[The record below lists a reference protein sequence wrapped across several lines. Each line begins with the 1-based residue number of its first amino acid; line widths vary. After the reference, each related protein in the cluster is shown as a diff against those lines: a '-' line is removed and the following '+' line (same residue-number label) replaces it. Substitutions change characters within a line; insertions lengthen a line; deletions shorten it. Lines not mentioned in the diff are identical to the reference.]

1 MNITPRNTDLEY
13 NMEDLLSYEE
23 LLIAQ
28 NTRVEEVSYV
38 LLEKNT
44 RRISSFTYVFN
55 TPRVADEAAKIVER
69 LAKEKLNLDENDIVR
84 MTKTTMTL
92 EEYIKRCIEIT
103 CDIDIARIVFNNFM
117 ETENNEIQ

>member
-1 MNITPRNTDLEY
+1 MNIAPRNTDLEY

-103 CDIDIARIVFNNFM
+103 CDVDIARIVFNNFM

>member
-1 MNITPRNTDLEY
+1 MNIVPRNTDLEY

-69 LAKEKLNLDENDIVR
+69 LAKEKLNLDKNDIVR

-117 ETENNEIQ
+117 ETENNEI

>member
-1 MNITPRNTDLEY
+1 MNIAQRNTDLEY

-69 LAKEKLNLDENDIVR
+69 LAKEKLNLDKNDIVR

-117 ETENNEIQ
+117 ETENNEI

>member
-1 MNITPRNTDLEY
+1 MNIAQRNTDLEY

-103 CDIDIARIVFNNFM
+103 CDVDIARIVFNNFM
-117 ETENNEIQ
+117 ETENNEI

>member
-1 MNITPRNTDLEY
+1 MNIAPRNTDLEY

-69 LAKEKLNLDENDIVR
+69 LAKEKLNIDENDIVR

-117 ETENNEIQ
+117 ETENNEI

>member
-1 MNITPRNTDLEY
+1 MNIAPRNTDLEY
-13 NMEDLLSYEE
+13 NMEDLLSYNE

-117 ETENNEIQ
+117 ETENNEI

>member
-1 MNITPRNTDLEY
+1 MNIAPRNTDLEY

-117 ETENNEIQ
+117 ETENHEI

>member
-1 MNITPRNTDLEY
+1 MNIAPRNTDLEY
-13 NMEDLLSYEE
+13 NMEDLFSYEE
-23 LLIAQ
+23 LLIVQ

-69 LAKEKLNLDENDIVR
+69 LAKENLNLDENDIVR

-92 EEYIKRCIEIT
+92 EEYIKRCVEIT
-103 CDIDIARIVFNNFM
+103 CDVDIARIVFNNFM
-117 ETENNEIQ
+117 ETENNEI

>member
-1 MNITPRNTDLEY
+1 MNIAPRNTDLEY

-55 TPRVADEAAKIVER
+55 TLRVADEAAKIVER

-117 ETENNEIQ
+117 ETENNEI

>member
-1 MNITPRNTDLEY
+1 MNIAPRNTDLEY

-103 CDIDIARIVFNNFM
+103 CDVDIARIVFNNFM
-117 ETENNEIQ
+117 ETENNEI

>member
-1 MNITPRNTDLEY
+1 MNIAPRNTDLEY

-55 TPRVADEAAKIVER
+55 TSRVADEAAKIVER

-117 ETENNEIQ
+117 ETENNEI

>member
-1 MNITPRNTDLEY
+1 MNIAPRNTDLEY

-69 LAKEKLNLDENDIVR
+69 LAKEKLNLDKNDIVR

-117 ETENNEIQ
+117 KTENNEI

>member
-1 MNITPRNTDLEY
+1 MNIASRNTDLEY

-117 ETENNEIQ
+117 ETENNEI

>member
-1 MNITPRNTDLEY
+1 MNIAPRNTDLEY

-44 RRISSFTYVFN
+44 RSISSFTYVFN

-117 ETENNEIQ
+117 ETENNEI

>member
-1 MNITPRNTDLEY
+1 MNIAPRNTDLEY

-103 CDIDIARIVFNNFM
+103 CDIDIARIVFNNLM
-117 ETENNEIQ
+117 ETENNEI

>member
-1 MNITPRNTDLEY
+1 MNIAQRNTDLEY

-117 ETENNEIQ
+117 ETENNEI

>member
-1 MNITPRNTDLEY
+1 MNIAPRNTDLEY

-55 TPRVADEAAKIVER
+55 IPRVADEAAKIVER

-117 ETENNEIQ
+117 ETENNEI

>member
-1 MNITPRNTDLEY
+1 MNIAPRNTDLEY

-38 LLEKNT
+38 LFEKNT

-117 ETENNEIQ
+117 ETENNEI

>member
-1 MNITPRNTDLEY
+1 MNIAPRNTDLEY

-55 TPRVADEAAKIVER
+55 TPRVADEAVKIVER

-103 CDIDIARIVFNNFM
+103 CDVDIARIVFNNFM
-117 ETENNEIQ
+117 ETENNEI

>member
-1 MNITPRNTDLEY
+1 MNIAQRNTDLEY

-69 LAKEKLNLDENDIVR
+69 LAKEKLNLDKNDIVR

-117 ETENNEIQ
+117 ETKNNEIQ

>member
-1 MNITPRNTDLEY
+1 MNIAPRNTDLEY
-13 NMEDLLSYEE
+13 NMENLLSYEE

-69 LAKEKLNLDENDIVR
+69 LAKEKLNLDKNDIVR

-117 ETENNEIQ
+117 ETENNEI

>member
-1 MNITPRNTDLEY
+1 MNIAPRNTDLEY

-69 LAKEKLNLDENDIVR
+69 LAKEKLNFDENDIVR

-117 ETENNEIQ
+117 ETENNEI

>member
-1 MNITPRNTDLEY
+1 MNIAPRNTDLEY

-69 LAKEKLNLDENDIVR
+69 LVKEKLNLDENDIVR

-117 ETENNEIQ
+117 ETENNEI

>member
-1 MNITPRNTDLEY
+1 MNIAPRNTDLEY

-69 LAKEKLNLDENDIVR
+69 LAKEKLNLDKNDIVR

-117 ETENNEIQ
+117 ETENNEI

>member
-1 MNITPRNTDLEY
+1 MNIAPRNTDLEY

-55 TPRVADEAAKIVER
+55 TSRVADEAAKIVER

-103 CDIDIARIVFNNFM
+103 CDVDIARIVFNNFM
-117 ETENNEIQ
+117 ETENNEI

>member
-1 MNITPRNTDLEY
+1 MNIAPRNTDLEY

-69 LAKEKLNLDENDIVR
+69 LAKAKLNLDENDIVR

-117 ETENNEIQ
+117 ETENNEI

>member
-1 MNITPRNTDLEY
+1 MNIAPRNTDLEY

-55 TPRVADEAAKIVER
+55 TSRVADEAAKIVER
-69 LAKEKLNLDENDIVR
+69 LAKEKLNLDKNDIVR

-103 CDIDIARIVFNNFM
+103 CDVDIARIVFNNFM
-117 ETENNEIQ
+117 ETENNEI

>member
-1 MNITPRNTDLEY
+1 MNIAPRNTDLEY

-55 TPRVADEAAKIVER
+55 TPRVADEAAKTVER

-117 ETENNEIQ
+117 ETENNEI

>member
-1 MNITPRNTDLEY
+1 MNIAPRNTDLEY

-55 TPRVADEAAKIVER
+55 TPSVANEAAKIVER

-117 ETENNEIQ
+117 ETENNEI

>member
-1 MNITPRNTDLEY
+1 MNIAPRNTDLEY

-117 ETENNEIQ
+117 EIENNEI

>member
-1 MNITPRNTDLEY
+1 MNIAPRNTDLEY

-55 TPRVADEAAKIVER
+55 IPRVADEAVKIVER

-117 ETENNEIQ
+117 ETENNEI

>member
-1 MNITPRNTDLEY
+1 MNIAPRNTDLEY

-69 LAKEKLNLDENDIVR
+69 LAKEKLNLDKNDIVR

-92 EEYIKRCIEIT
+92 EEYIKRCIEII
-103 CDIDIARIVFNNFM
+103 CDVDIARIVFNNFM
-117 ETENNEIQ
+117 KAENNEI

>member
-1 MNITPRNTDLEY
+1 MNIAPRNTDLEY

-44 RRISSFTYVFN
+44 RRVSSFTYVFN
-55 TPRVADEAAKIVER
+55 TPRVADEAAKIVEQ

-84 MTKTTMTL
+84 ITKTTMTL

-103 CDIDIARIVFNNFM
+103 CDVDIARIVFNNFM
-117 ETENNEIQ
+117 ETKNNEIQ

>member
-1 MNITPRNTDLEY
+1 MNIAPRNTDLEY

-55 TPRVADEAAKIVER
+55 TPRVADEVAKIVER

>member
-1 MNITPRNTDLEY
+1 MNIAPRNTDLEY

-117 ETENNEIQ
+117 ETESNEI

>member
-1 MNITPRNTDLEY
+1 MNIAPRNTDLEY

>member
-1 MNITPRNTDLEY
+1 MNIAPRNTDLEY

-44 RRISSFTYVFN
+44 RRINSFTYVFN

-117 ETENNEIQ
+117 ETENNEI

>member
-1 MNITPRNTDLEY
+1 MNIAQRNTDLEY

-44 RRISSFTYVFN
+44 RRISSFTCVFN
-55 TPRVADEAAKIVER
+55 TSRVADEAAKIVER

-92 EEYIKRCIEIT
+92 EKYIKRCIGIT
-103 CDIDIARIVFNNFM
+103 CDVDIARIVFNNFM
-117 ETENNEIQ
+117 ETENNEI